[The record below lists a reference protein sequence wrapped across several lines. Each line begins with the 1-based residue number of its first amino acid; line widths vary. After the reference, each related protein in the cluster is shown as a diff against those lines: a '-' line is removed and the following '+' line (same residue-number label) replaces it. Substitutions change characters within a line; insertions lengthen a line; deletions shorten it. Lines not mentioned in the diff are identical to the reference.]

1 MELEKVSSDIDRLWT
16 KLRAVTPAR
25 IGLARNGSWVETR
38 LLLDFQLA
46 HAEAQDAVKDRVDA
60 DRLIADL
67 KSRGLDMVC
76 LSSKAPDRKTY
87 LARPDF
93 GRELNESAKDAL
105 LKMPK
110 GFDVVFVLCDGL
122 SADAVMLHATTLLD
136 ETLPSLLRDG
146 WSIGPVAIVE
156 QGRVAIGDEI
166 GQLLQASLVVVFI
179 GERPG
184 LTSPKSFGVYLTW
197 TPRVGRSDAER
208 NCLSNVRPEGMSY
221 REAADRLNYLCREAR
236 SRQLT
241 GVNLKDDSIR
251 RSSVSQLGR
260 GGHWRNWVGNQSFIA
275 RHKAEPGSEDELAA
289 LVQEASRQNLP
300 IRVAGSGHSFTPVVA
315 TSGLL
320 LSLENMQGLVSADLD
335 RKRVVVRAGTR
346 IGDIGRALKKV
357 GLSLA
362 NQGDIDTQAI
372 AGALSTGTHGTGL
385 GLACLSSQA
394 VGMRLVQPDG
404 SILDVDADRHP
415 ETMAAAQVSIG
426 TLGVISSITL
436 QAVSAYNL
444 KENLWREDFDSCMER
459 HDDLAANNRHF
470 SFFWCPVAESRHLY
484 CLPDVS
490 AVSAVKREND
500 VCEMKVMNLTDE
512 PPYSNEKTFER
523 VAYSSEI
530 YPIEY
535 VPNFHEL
542 EYAIPVESGKQALRQ
557 IRELMLTKHTNCIYP
572 VEYRFV
578 AGDLGML
585 SPYYQRASVTV
596 SVSGGPGID
605 YWSYLLD
612 VDAILRQY
620 QARPHWGKLHFNRAE
635 DMPTLYP
642 RFHDF
647 QAIRRR
653 IDPSGRFLNDHLN
666 NLFE

>member
-1 MELEKVSSDIDRLWT
+1 MPGGQGNHDMTDVTQTSS
-16 KLRAVTPAR
+16 A
-25 IGLARNGSWVETR
+25 
-38 LLLDFQLA
+38 
-46 HAEAQDAVKDRVDA
+46 
-60 DRLIADL
+60 
-67 KSRGLDMVC
+67 
-76 LSSKAPDRKTY
+76 
-87 LARPDF
+87 
-93 GRELNESAKDAL
+93 
-105 LKMPK
+105 
-110 GFDVVFVLCDGL
+110 
-122 SADAVMLHATTLLD
+122 
-136 ETLPSLLRDG
+136 
-146 WSIGPVAIVE
+146 
-156 QGRVAIGDEI
+156 
-166 GQLLQASLVVVFI
+166 
-179 GERPG
+179 
-184 LTSPKSFGVYLTW
+184 
-197 TPRVGRSDAER
+197 
-208 NCLSNVRPEGMSY
+208 
-221 REAADRLNYLCREAR
+221 
-236 SRQLT
+236 
-241 GVNLKDDSIR
+241 
-251 RSSVSQLGR
+251 QLGP

-289 LVQEASRQNLP
+289 LVREASRQNLS

-320 LSLENMQGLVSADLD
+320 LSLTNMQGLVSADLD
-335 RKRVVVRAGTR
+335 RKRVIVRAGTR
-346 IGDIGRALKKV
+346 IGDIGRALKEI

-372 AGALSTGTHGTGL
+372 AGALSTGTHGTGTRAWL
-385 GLACLSSQA
+385 SVVPGGRHAAGPAGRVGLRRRRRPGSRNDGRCAGFHRHARRDFDDHAAGGL
-394 VGMRLVQPDG
+394 RVQPQG
-404 SILDVDADRHP
+404 KRCGA
-415 ETMAAAQVSIG
+415 T
-426 TLGVISSITL
+426 IS
-436 QAVSAYNL
+436 
-444 KENLWREDFDSCMER
+444 KSCMER

-490 AVSAVKREND
+490 AVSAVKREHD

-535 VPNFHEL
+535 IPNFHEL
-542 EYAIPVESGKQALRQ
+542 EYAIPVESGKEALRQ

-578 AGDLGML
+578 AGDSGML
-585 SPYYQRASVTV
+585 SPYYHRASVTV

-620 QARPHWGKLHFNRAE
+620 GARPHWGKLHFNRAE
-635 DMPTLYP
+635 DMPSLYP

-647 QAIRRR
+647 QAIRRKM
-653 IDPSGRFLNDHLN
+653 DPSGRFLNDHLR